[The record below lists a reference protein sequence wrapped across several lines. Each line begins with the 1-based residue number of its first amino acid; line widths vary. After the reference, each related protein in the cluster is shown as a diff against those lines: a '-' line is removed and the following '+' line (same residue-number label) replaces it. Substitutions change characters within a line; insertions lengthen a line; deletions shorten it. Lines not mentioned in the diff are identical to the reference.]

1 MGGQNHQPCR
11 EFLAN
16 STRLSRAVSWVG
28 VSLDAFNIQLEDE
41 ILENLDGKQVTLDRL
56 WACANELKLKVHLVH
71 EAFSVLSLQM
81 DERYYVDLPSANGFD
96 YKDFGS
102 KVSAVGMVGQV
113 AFQRIATQYM
123 AGGFR
128 SALAFM
134 RSEAV
139 AFESRVSA
147 MMTMVEFLAS
157 EKIVD
162 IAAEFESN
170 GIGNIRGPFAQM
182 YTAWHSFQQTFLASS
197 LISTEIFYLS
207 EGYGSLLIGQQ
218 VPTTV

>member
-41 ILENLDGKQVTLDRL
+41 ILENLDGKKVTLDRL
-56 WACANELKLKVHLVH
+56 WACANELKLKIQLVH
-71 EAFSVLSLQM
+71 EAFGALSLQM

-96 YKDFGS
+96 YQDFGN
-102 KVSAVGMVGQV
+102 KVRAAGMVGQA
-113 AFQRIATQYM
+113 AFQRISAQYK

-128 SALAFM
+128 SALAYM
-134 RSEAV
+134 RSEAIG
-139 AFESRVSA
+139 FESKVVA
-147 MMTMVEFLAS
+147 MIAKVEFLAG

-170 GIGNIRGPFAQM
+170 GAGNIRVDFAKM

-207 EGYGSLLIGQQ
+207 EGCGSLLTGQQ
-218 VPTTV
+218 VPAVA